1 MSHAEDW
8 SPADTA
14 GLYRPEEIFWR
25 VNRESVLLL
34 TGARAVIR
42 ESGRI
47 GVLLHIPRSHAF
59 ADAAEFDAYM
69 GEMTRGGLL

>member
-25 VNRESVLLL
+25 V
-34 TGARAVIR
+34 IR

-47 GVLLHIPRSHAF
+47 GVLQHIPRSHAF
-59 ADAAEFDAYM
+59 ADAAEFDAYV